1 MCVCF
6 KQIIKI
12 QHFKE
17 LLIDFFP
24 FNKKITIEIQVFVVY
39 QTILVSQLVG
49 IYLVLTVI
57 PNSG

>member
-1 MCVCF
+1 MCF

>member
-1 MCVCF
+1 MCF

-12 QHFKE
+12 QHFKQ